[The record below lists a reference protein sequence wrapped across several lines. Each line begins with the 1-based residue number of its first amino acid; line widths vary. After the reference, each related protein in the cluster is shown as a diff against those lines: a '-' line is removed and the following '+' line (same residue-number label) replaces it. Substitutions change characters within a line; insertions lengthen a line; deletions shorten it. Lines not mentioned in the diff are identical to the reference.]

1 MAAQPICCGACSCP
15 VPPEFWNRPEGV
27 PCPRCRQNV
36 QVSVFHAIAGTRGG
50 ALPEAI
56 AADSEASCFYH
67 PQSRAATLCD
77 QCGRFLCRLC
87 DIEIEGRHLCP
98 ACFQSGV
105 SASKIEMVET
115 RRTMYDSVALAF
127 ATFPA
132 LFIWPVLIGA
142 PAALWV
148 VFRRWRSPGS
158 VVPRTR
164 IRFYLAALIA
174 LAEIV
179 GVVVLIWTIRQV
191 PQRPGI
197 R

>member
-1 MAAQPICCGACSCP
+1 
-15 VPPEFWNRPEGV
+15 
-27 PCPRCRQNV
+27 
-36 QVSVFHAIAGTRGG
+36 
-50 ALPEAI
+50 
-56 AADSEASCFYH
+56 
-67 PQSRAATLCD
+67 
-77 QCGRFLCRLC
+77 
-87 DIEIEGRHLCP
+87 
-98 ACFQSGV
+98 
-105 SASKIEMVET
+105 
-115 RRTMYDSVALAF
+115 MYDSVALAF